1 MRRALFVAA
10 AVLLLLSGCGLL
22 TPSREA
28 EPQATPA
35 PAPASK
41 AATPRPRAGGGYY
54 KDDGP
59 GDAAP
64 PDLAAIPDAVPRNE
78 PLHRFANR
86 PYQVFGRD
94 YVPQTTRKAHR
105 ERGIGSWYGRRYH
118 GLRTSS
124 GEPYDMYAMTA
135 AHPTLPIPSYA
146 RVTNVANGRSVVVRI
161 NDRGPFLAGRV
172 VDLSYTAAWKLGY
185 IEAGSARVEVETLL
199 PGASVAAAT
208 PAPRPAAAPIPPAAP
223 VTKPAPAP
231 VTKPA
236 PAPVTKPAP
245 APGPAAAPP
254 PPAPAA
260 TPAPA
265 APGGTYLQVGAF
277 ATRAGAEDLRER
289 LRRDLDWLK
298 QAIHVFP
305 VDALHKL
312 QIGPFSNRDAARAV
326 SERLRRELN
335 FRPFTVVR

>member
-1 MRRALFVAA
+1 MKRMLFAAGALLA
-10 AVLLLLSGCGLL
+10 LLGGCSLA
-22 TPSREA
+22 PSKDP
-28 EPQATPA
+28 EPQAAPTPA
-35 PAPASK
+35 PATKPA
-41 AATPRPRAGGGYY
+41 PPRAGGGYY

-59 GDAAP
+59 GDTAP
-64 PDLAAIPDAVPRNE
+64 PDLAAIPDAVPRPE

-94 YVPQTTRKAHR
+94 YVPATELKAFR
-105 ERGIGSWYGRRYH
+105 ERGVGSWYGRRYH

-146 RVTNVANGRSVVVRI
+146 RVTNLANGRSVVVRI

-185 IEAGSARVEVETLL
+185 IEAGSARVEVETVL
-199 PGASVAAAT
+199 PGAVLAAAA
-208 PAPRPAAAPIPPAAP
+208 PAARPEAAPIPPAP
-223 VTKPAPAP
+223 
-231 VTKPA
+231 
-236 PAPVTKPAP
+236 
-245 APGPAAAPP
+245 
-254 PPAPAA
+254 A

-265 APGGTYLQVGAF
+265 APPPARPPAPAAAPATAPAPAAAPAPVAAAATPAVAGPGIYLQVGAF
-277 ATRAGAEDLRER
+277 ATPAGAEDLRER
-289 LRRDLDWLK
+289 LKRDLDWLT

-312 QIGPFSNRDAARAV
+312 QIGPFQSREAARPVA
-326 SERLRRELN
+326 ERLRSELN